1 MQAMQAGAIFEHR
14 FEPEPLSLSRMFRRT
29 RSVLVR
35 ALFVLPAEVIAH
47 GQTAT
52 ETVQG
57 SRCHILV
64 PGGFCPAHQPKRTER
79 SARAASWRWMYG
91 TETWGELRTEQLLK
105 EPFCRACAARG
116 LRVRATDV
124 DHIRDHKGDWDVF
137 TDPE

>member
-1 MQAMQAGAIFEHR
+1 MGR
-14 FEPEPLSLSRMFRRT
+14 RPLRPC
-29 RSVLVR
+29 R
-35 ALFVLPAEVIAH
+35 AP
-47 GQTAT
+47 G
-52 ETVQG
+52 
-57 SRCHILV
+57 CHILV

-137 TDPE
+137 TDRNNLQSLCHSCHSRKTAKEMHKIAAF